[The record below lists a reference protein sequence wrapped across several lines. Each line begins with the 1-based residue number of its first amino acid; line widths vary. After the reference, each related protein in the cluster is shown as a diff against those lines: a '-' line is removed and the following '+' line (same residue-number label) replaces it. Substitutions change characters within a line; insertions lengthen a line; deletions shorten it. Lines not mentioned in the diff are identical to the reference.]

1 MAQAAPPAP
10 RRPPTPIM
18 AIIFEGQVHRIKVY
32 PGPEGKARFQ
42 QQIRDL
48 VQLGEDEEFE
58 VEFECKAPDSG
69 EVCSQHGF
77 HQQPVGGA
85 HEVKGSCCHKQ
96 QASVFIKRR
105 CMQTVAY
112 VKALVYSH
120 ARPWRA
126 VSQCSCAQH
135 ICSSSPKLE

>member
-1 MAQAAPPAP
+1 VAQTVPPAP

-18 AIIFEGQVHRIKVY
+18 AIIFEGQIHRIKVY

-69 EVCSQHGF
+69 ETCR
-77 HQQPVGGA
+77 QQVF
-85 HEVKGSCCHKQ
+85 KQ
-96 QASVFIKRR
+96 PA
-105 CMQTVAY
+105 AE
-112 VKALVYSH
+112 LV
-120 ARPWRA
+120 
-126 VSQCSCAQH
+126 Q
-135 ICSSSPKLE
+135 